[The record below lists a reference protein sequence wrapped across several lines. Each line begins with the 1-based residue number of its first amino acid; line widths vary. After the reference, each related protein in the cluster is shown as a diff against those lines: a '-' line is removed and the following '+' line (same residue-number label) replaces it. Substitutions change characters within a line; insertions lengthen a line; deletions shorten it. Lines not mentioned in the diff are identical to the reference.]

1 MSVAKQQPRDDELAG
16 RGALRLDEL
25 GLTLPRKPDEP
36 PLAPV
41 KGRSAFNP
49 VLDES
54 HTSLGIQENCERAW
68 YLGSGLAPGISPE
81 EQRILR
87 TLSSYMGG
95 LGVVVHDGIR
105 RVLEAHR
112 EKLNPEGR
120 VLKSSTPHDFG
131 TILEAVAERFA
142 FMEGDSWN
150 EAFPDG
156 RAGRDHP
163 RYREHLKLKHSLVG
177 GQNPDQVT
185 LPTDSP
191 DHFSYKR
198 HAENLGQAL
207 RTWYDAFFLD
217 PDDIFK
223 HDPRHL
229 IPPGGLKRIDP
240 ALIFEV
246 EEKNISYAKHDA
258 FEILALGGLSIPYYE
273 IEVPVKSPPIPE
285 LARRG
290 LPALFTFRVKTVLD
304 FVYLTFTP
312 NGDPRLVAMDW
323 KTNRLDPFS
332 GMPTHMTQEEHATQL
347 KHYALYLMQRYRDVF
362 DRFKPEIRRS
372 FERTGRP
379 MPQLPKE
386 LTADMVYLGDVY
398 LAGDE
403 LAAPY
408 RFRPVCAAD
417 LDLDSFVRSLRSRL
431 ASKVAKFSN
440 VDPPLSDISR
450 WAPNGLELDTCKN
463 CNQAPLCPDV
473 PTDIRS
479 EWPVSSAEMLARLKQ
494 PGRIP
499 LA

>member
-1 MSVAKQQPRDDELAG
+1 VSAAKQQPRDDEVAS
-16 RGALRLDEL
+16 RGALRLDQL
-25 GLTLPRKPDEP
+25 GLTLPQRPGDP
-36 PLAPV
+36 PMAPV

-54 HTSLGIQENCERAW
+54 HTSLAIQEHCERAW
-68 YLGSGLAPGISPE
+68 YLGSGLAAGVNAE

-87 TLSSYMGG
+87 TLSSYMNG

-105 RVLEAHR
+105 RVLESHR

-120 VLKSSTPHDFG
+120 VLKSSSPHDFG
-131 TILEAVAERFA
+131 AILEAVAERFA

-150 EAFPDG
+150 EAFLDG
-156 RAGRDHP
+156 RTDRDHP
-163 RYREHLKLKHSLVG
+163 RYREHLKLKHRLLG
-177 GQNPDQVT
+177 DQNPAQSS
-185 LPTDSP
+185 LPADSP
-191 DHFSYKR
+191 DHFAYKQ
-198 HAENLGQAL
+198 HAENLVQAL
-207 RTWYDAFFLD
+207 HTWHQAFFLD
-217 PDDIFK
+217 RDDIFR

-229 IPPGGLKRIDP
+229 IPPGGLRNIDP

-273 IEVPVKSPPIPE
+273 IEVPVRNPPIPE
-285 LARRG
+285 LARRA

-312 NGDPRLVAMDW
+312 SGEPRLVAMDW

-332 GMPTHMTQEEHATQL
+332 GAPARISQEEHATQL
-347 KHYALYLMQRYRDVF
+347 RHYALYLMQRYRDVF
-362 DRFKPEIRRS
+362 ERFKPEIQRS
-372 FERTGRP
+372 FERTSRP
-379 MPQLPKE
+379 MPHLPKE

-398 LAGDE
+398 LAGE
-403 LAAPY
+403 QLAAPY

-417 LDLDSFVRSLRSRL
+417 LDLDSFVRTLRGRL
-431 ASKVAKFSN
+431 ASKVAKFSS
-440 VDPPLSDISR
+440 VDPPLSDMGR
-450 WAPNGLELDTCKN
+450 WAPNGLELETCRN
-463 CNQAPLCPDV
+463 CNQAPLCTEAPSE
-473 PTDIRS
+473 IRA
-479 EWPVSSAEMLARLKQ
+479 EWPASSAEMLARLKQ